1 MAVRAQDFQ
10 IPKITH
16 EEVNEN
22 RGVFVIEPL
31 DRGFGYTFGNSLR
44 RVLLS
49 SLEGAAVTSVKLE
62 GVAHEFTTLP
72 GVREDVTDIIL
83 NLKQLVCILHGE
95 SPEVEV
101 RLTKRGEGIVTAAD
115 IEAPADLEIL
125 NPELEIANLS
135 SKGRLE
141 ITLTIGRGRGYVPAE
156 GNRGQAHTIGVIPVD
171 SMFSPIRRV
180 AYDVEAARVGQRT
193 DYDKLILDVTTNG
206 SIDPKDAIA
215 QAAEILIRQL
225 AIFTDL
231 EKMEGFGEARRPRP
245 SGADSVGVSLAR
257 GMENF
262 PIEEL
267 ELGVRSYNCL
277 KRVGIETI
285 GDLVTKTE
293 NELAAIPNFGKK
305 SIEEVKE
312 TLAAARPAPP
322 RRRGRQRRGGV
333 EADVR
338 HERSGKKLGRDS
350 AHRKALYANLAGALI
365 EHGRIKTTV
374 TKAKAVKPI
383 AEQMIT
389 LGRRGD
395 LHARRQAIAFL
406 RSRDVVH
413 KLFAE
418 VAPRFED
425 RPGGYSR
432 IIRIGPRPGDAAEMA
447 YLELV
452 DEEYVAKEREE
463 RDAASPSAAVP
474 RRGGRGGARG
484 ARPRRSRSRR
494 RAEAEASRAR
504 AEAEAD
510 EPAPRATSPRPTT
523 RGLDA
528 DADEGADDRRSR
540 APPTLRSAERLREA
554 RAEEPPADHGER
566 DQLEARRRSPR

>member
-101 RLTKRGEGIVTAAD
+101 RVQKKGPGPVKASD
-115 IEAPADLEIL
+115 IQAPAELEIL
-125 NPELEIANLS
+125 NPDLEIANLS

-141 ITLTIGRGRGYVPAE
+141 ITVTIGRGRGYVPAE

-171 SMFSPIRRV
+171 SMFSPINRV

-231 EKMEGFGEARRPRP
+231 EKMEGFGEAAQAAAEGAE
-245 SGADSVGVSLAR
+245 SGVPPLAN

-285 GDLVTKTE
+285 GDLVTKSE
-293 NELAAIPNFGKK
+293 SELAAIPNFGKK

-312 TLAAARPAPP
+312 TLQQH
-322 RRRGRQRRGGV
+322 GLNLRGG
-333 EADVR
+333 
-338 HERSGKKLGRDS
+338 SS
-350 AHRKALYANLAGALI
+350 ANG
-365 EHGRIKTTV
+365 
-374 TKAKAVKPI
+374 
-383 AEQMIT
+383 
-389 LGRRGD
+389 
-395 LHARRQAIAFL
+395 
-406 RSRDVVH
+406 
-413 KLFAE
+413 
-418 VAPRFED
+418 
-425 RPGGYSR
+425 
-432 IIRIGPRPGDAAEMA
+432 
-447 YLELV
+447 
-452 DEEYVAKEREE
+452 
-463 RDAASPSAAVP
+463 
-474 RRGGRGGARG
+474 
-484 ARPRRSRSRR
+484 
-494 RAEAEASRAR
+494 
-504 AEAEAD
+504 
-510 EPAPRATSPRPTT
+510 
-523 RGLDA
+523 
-528 DADEGADDRRSR
+528 
-540 APPTLRSAERLREA
+540 
-554 RAEEPPADHGER
+554 
-566 DQLEARRRSPR
+566 LEA